1 VHDKKANKDTD
12 KYTKNQF
19 LLINIKND
27 LNFSNIN
34 LIKTGFKAWL
44 LVLIN

>member
-1 VHDKKANKDTD
+1 MHDKNTNTDTD
-12 KYTKNQF
+12 KYTKSQF